1 MLLCAQLQPPHAGF
15 KDHHQ
20 EALGRW
26 QQEATAAQSDFN
38 DFLNSGSVADSH
50 VDDNSSSSSS
60 SSHVDDNSS
69 SNSSHVDDNS
79 SSSSCHN
86 SDSAAN
92 ICQAGGQGKELADVE
107 QIRSS
112 RLAQAVV
119 ATAAQLVGADPARP
133 SFAGRTR
140 FSQPEED
147 GSGSCS
153 SSSELVGHSGPDF
166 VNMAPSSRRRLQ
178 SSGAGSV
185 AGTSCSTRR
194 PAVQSSPEDVQHRV
208 TSARQVDR
216 YLLRLNICQMRFYYG
231 SALHL
236 ALTELS
242 SFLLIEVKF

>member
-1 MLLCAQLQPPHAGF
+1 MFLCAQLQPPHAGF

-38 DFLNSGSVADSH
+38 GFLNSGSVADSH

-69 SNSSHVDDNS
+69 S
-79 SSSSCHN
+79 SSCHN
-86 SDSAAN
+86 IDSAAN
-92 ICQAGGQGKELADVE
+92 TCQAGGQGKELADVE

-133 SFAGRTR
+133 SFGGTR

-147 GSGSCS
+147 SSGSCS

-194 PAVQSSPEDVQHRV
+194 PAVQSSPQDVQHRV
-208 TSARQVDR
+208 TSARQVDK
-216 YLLRLNICQMRFYYG
+216 YLLRLNICQMRFY
-231 SALHL
+231 
-236 ALTELS
+236 
-242 SFLLIEVKF
+242 